1 MILICKDG
9 VTATD
14 AVDEFIKKYVVDKAN
29 EGDDDKSIVSVSGEF
44 IVGLAPLYTPDEKP
58 IFDNEYV
65 DIDMDDVCHWQ
76 YGWDRG
82 QKIVII
88 SGITP
93 IEEVKPFWD
102 LTKWGETDE
111 E

>member
-14 AVDEFIKKYVVDKAN
+14 AVDEFVKKYVVDKAN
-29 EGDDDKSIVSVSGEF
+29 EEDGNKSIVSVSGEF
-44 IVGLAPLYTPDEKP
+44 IVRLAPLYTPDEKP

-82 QKIVII
+82 QQIVII

-102 LTKWGETDE
+102 LTKWEDNQK
-111 E
+111 